1 MAVRVLALAGDKRDP
16 LLDATRELASRTV
29 RRYGVQVELLKPGK
43 RARGA
48 DDDKVREEEGRRLLE
63 ASSGCTRVALDAGGK
78 LLDTPSFAKEL
89 ERRLAQGRDVAFLLG
104 GATGHSREVLR
115 TADDTWSLSPLTFA
129 HRLALLVVV
138 EQIYRAGEISRGGP
152 YAK

>member
-1 MAVRVLALAGDKRDP
+1 MSVRVLALAGDKRDP
-16 LLDATRELASRTV
+16 LLDAARELAARTV
-29 RRYGVQVELLKPGK
+29 RRYGVELVLLKPGK
-43 RARGA
+43 RAKGA

-78 LLDTPSFAKEL
+78 ALDTPAFAKEL
-89 ERRLAQGRDVAFLLG
+89 ERRLARGRDVAFLLG
-104 GATGHSREVLR
+104 GATGHASEVLAA
-115 TADDTWSLSPLTFA
+115 ADDTWSLSPLTFA